1 MAIHVKVPVHVANQ
15 ASLFVLNVH
24 VTNGGAYAL
33 GHVVFTK
40 MRRALAP
47 APCILI
53 AIIGYLQIASESKRV
68 GQKRV
73 YESTWAHQ
81 GTLPGL
87 HSLRMVV
94 PLSVRRRGT
103 THMDPRLDLY
113 RSLCWRIVYV

>member
-1 MAIHVKVPVHVANQ
+1 MGIHVKVPVNVANQ

-53 AIIGYLQIASESKRV
+53 AIIGYLRIASESKRV
-68 GQKRV
+68 VKSV
-73 YESTWAHQ
+73 YESTRAHQ
-81 GTLPGL
+81 GSLPGFHCL
-87 HSLRMVV
+87 CMVV

-113 RSLCWRIVYV
+113 RSLYWRIV